1 MDGKICQNIKPLTP
15 RRIPS
20 SVQLSTWGRLED
32 KATKFLHFL
41 FMLTILKSFL
51 NKTKFKCF
59 NKISIVFILTAL
71 GRSKFYKVWNTKGSV
86 KKRKTSNNRSRVF
99 KIALEGGSRVCQLA
113 YAAYV
118 HMPTFTGVRMILDM
132 VIWTRTLIFFPY
144 DFLKIYFSG
153 RYNFMLFKIYCYI
166 FDL

>member
-1 MDGKICQNIKPLTP
+1 MLKFRRSSLRLVFLINIVYNQFLLLKNYRLWHWIRSFVWLLPLISNP
-15 RRIPS
+15 LYLISP
-20 SVQLSTWGRLED
+20 Q
-32 KATKFLHFL
+32 ATKSQLEWSQL
-41 FMLTILKSFL
+41 
-51 NKTKFKCF
+51 
-59 NKISIVFILTAL
+59 
-71 GRSKFYKVWNTKGSV
+71 KFYKVWNKKGSV

>member
-32 KATKFLHFL
+32 KATKFLQFL

-59 NKISIVFILTAL
+59 NKISIVFILTAFKNVKIQKI
-71 GRSKFYKVWNTKGSV
+71 KFEVGFSYK
-86 KKRKTSNNRSRVF
+86 
-99 KIALEGGSRVCQLA
+99 
-113 YAAYV
+113 
-118 HMPTFTGVRMILDM
+118 
-132 VIWTRTLIFFPY
+132 
-144 DFLKIYFSG
+144 
-153 RYNFMLFKIYCYI
+153 YCI
-166 FDL
+166 

>member
-59 NKISIVFILTAL
+59 NKISIVFISLL
-71 GRSKFYKVWNTKGSV
+71 SKMLKFRRSSLRLVFLINIVYNQFLILKNYRWCHWCGIHYIWLPHKPRNPNWSGVGRNFIKFEIQKGVWKRGKQAIIEAGFSK
-86 KKRKTSNNRSRVF
+86 
-99 KIALEGGSRVCQLA
+99 
-113 YAAYV
+113 
-118 HMPTFTGVRMILDM
+118 
-132 VIWTRTLIFFPY
+132 
-144 DFLKIYFSG
+144 
-153 RYNFMLFKIYCYI
+153 
-166 FDL
+166 